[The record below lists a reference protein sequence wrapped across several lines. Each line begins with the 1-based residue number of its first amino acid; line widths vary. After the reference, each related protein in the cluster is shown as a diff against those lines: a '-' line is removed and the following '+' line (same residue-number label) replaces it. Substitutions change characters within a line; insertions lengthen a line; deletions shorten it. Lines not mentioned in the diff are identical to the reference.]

1 MGRGWVGV
9 GGIETT
15 GKLRRL
21 RNWTFFSL
29 PFRTCTHSGHPV
41 SGVPLLR
48 LCALPSHA
56 AVLVPHEDGRGL
68 LLLLSLSTLIVAAVA
83 IGDDVVATAVVIVNR
98 LPGVY
103 P

>member
-1 MGRGWVGV
+1 M
-9 GGIETT
+9 
-15 GKLRRL
+15 
-21 RNWTFFSL
+21 
-29 PFRTCTHSGHPV
+29 